1 MDKKNNSNV
10 LIVDDEKTVRDFLTR
25 LVSLKGLTS
34 KAAESGF
41 EAIEMMNREVF
52 DFVFL
57 DVRMPKINGVQ
68 TLKELKKIN
77 PGAKYVMMTGYSVD
91 NLLEE
96 AQKEEILASIKKPFD
111 INLVSSFL
119 AEQL

>member
-1 MDKKNNSNV
+1 MDEKNNSNV

-25 LVSLKGLTS
+25 LVSLKGLTA
-34 KAAESGF
+34 KTAESGF
-41 EAIEMMNREVF
+41 EAIKMMNREVF

-57 DVRMPKINGVQ
+57 DIRMPKMDGVQ

-77 PGAKYVMMTGYSVD
+77 PGAKYVMMTGYSVQ

-96 AQKEEILASIKKPFD
+96 AQKEDILAP
-111 INLVSSFL
+111 
-119 AEQL
+119 